1 MNKKMF
7 LVAILSVTLLTIS
20 LVAVAEN
27 VQKEIAPEEQ
37 NTVQPSTPVQPS
49 NGKEPGGGQ
58 ELSSPAFHE
67 TQFTFATNRIDI
79 PLSPPTILQK
89 QFVFVPTGG
98 AELIATFSAVTHTGA
113 TQTLQIAVFDN
124 GLLIPPGPI
133 ILDQSSDEDGFQAR
147 SFTFGKILTPGVHNI
162 TVQASGSAGVIE
174 RRSLVTEI
182 EELP

>member
-37 NTVQPSTPVQPS
+37 NTVQPS

-67 TQFTFATNRIDI
+67 TQFSSSNIVTLL
-79 PLSPPTILQK
+79 PPSPVNVMT
-89 QFVFVPTGG
+89 QFVFVPAGG
-98 AELIATFSAVTHTGA
+98 AELTATFSAITDTNA
-113 TQTLQIAVFDN
+113 AQTLQIRILDN
-124 GLLIPPGPI
+124 GVCCLSPGI
-133 ILDQSSDEDGFQAR
+133 VTFDSISEEDGFQAH
-147 SFTFGKILTPGVHNI
+147 SFTWGKTLTPGVHNI
-162 TVQASGSAGVIE
+162 TVVASGGGVIGNA
-174 RRSLVTEI
+174 RSLETEI